1 MAGIYMLKIGGRAVL
16 LCGSVLAF
24 FLNVQGQSL
33 GDAARLDAEG
43 KCDEAERY
51 YLAALAQGSPSQA
64 LLNNAGNHYLV
75 CGETAKAQAYFEKL
89 LQISPLHPNANL
101 QLARIAAEQKQGKKA
116 LEYLSRVK
124 QSDPPV
130 LLLRAEAL
138 HWAGET
144 PASVALMDSVG
155 KTAQGDPRL
164 LFLLGLSCARLALY
178 DRAEAAFNDAL
189 TQLPGDFDI
198 LFNLGRAAARAR
210 HYDRAQRALEAA
222 LKIRP
227 GDVDLL
233 LELGR
238 VSAARQDY
246 IRAFFVL
253 AQARQKAPGRVD
265 ILLMLS
271 RAAQDAGYYEDS
283 ATAYDE
289 YLRLRPGDDAARRD
303 RALACGHMESRRE
316 EARKELAWYLGKHP
330 DDPLGHY
337 VFARVFWWNEPEQSL
352 AHLSEAVRMAP
363 DSISIR
369 FSRAWML
376 QRLGQMAESLPDLE
390 AAHRLEPENI
400 RILDLMGL
408 ARLALEQP
416 AESEKV
422 LRQALAKAPEDPE
435 VVMHMGRALMALG
448 REEEAQVF
456 MEKYQKIRPQGL
468 PKVRKPFGMIE
479 LATLTAPEQRGRQ
492 IERFRLD
499 AREHPERP
507 DYQLHLASLL
517 LADGQKEDA
526 LREFRVLL
534 GLNATSRIWEEAG
547 SVLLSS
553 KEYALARE
561 FLQRAAAERPSARL
575 DLAAA
580 LFSADGPEP
589 ALQFL
594 EKIPSAEMTGDGLLL
609 KATLLDA
616 AGRKSEAEKML
627 DQGLR
632 QTSTSPRVVQQAVL
646 LLLHLDRKADGLD
659 LLEKAIQANPQDT
672 DLPLTKAIVLGLMER
687 YAAAEKTLRE
697 IELRRP
703 EWDRAYLAHGL
714 LLERS
719 ARPGEARLRL
729 QAAVALGSRDP
740 GLRCALARLAGAPN
754 SSPEC
759 RCLTG
764 LEQLLISTCPTQ
776 P

>member
-1 MAGIYMLKIGGRAVL
+1 M
-16 LCGSVLAF
+16 
-24 FLNVQGQSL
+24 
-33 GDAARLDAEG
+33 
-43 KCDEAERY
+43 
-51 YLAALAQGSPSQA
+51 
-64 LLNNAGNHYLV
+64 
-75 CGETAKAQAYFEKL
+75 
-89 LQISPLHPNANL
+89 
-101 QLARIAAEQKQGKKA
+101 
-116 LEYLSRVK
+116 
-124 QSDPPV
+124 
-130 LLLRAEAL
+130 
-138 HWAGET
+138 
-144 PASVALMDSVG
+144 
-155 KTAQGDPRL
+155 
-164 LFLLGLSCARLALY
+164 
-178 DRAEAAFNDAL
+178 
-189 TQLPGDFDI
+189 
-198 LFNLGRAAARAR
+198 
-210 HYDRAQRALEAA
+210 
-222 LKIRP
+222 
-227 GDVDLL
+227 DLL
-233 LELGR
+233 LELGT

-390 AAHRLEPENI
+390 AAHRLEPVI
-400 RILDLMGL
+400 ADLAPGASQAVKTRIVELLDQARGRPSLEASGL
-408 ARLALEQP
+408 DETLE
-416 AESEKV
+416 A
-422 LRQALAKAPEDPE
+422 AKAPEDPE